1 MKPEGA
7 LAPGAALTPVSKG
20 VVLFVTAMASFLTPF
35 MSSSI
40 NIALPTIGRDFSAG
54 AFSLSWIS
62 TSYLLAA
69 AMFLVPMGRLADI
82 HGRKRIFLA
91 GTAGYTFVSL
101 LCGLANS
108 EPMLITLRALQGT
121 ADALMFATATAIVT
135 SVYPPKER
143 GRALGVNVASVYG
156 GLALGPFIGGFITQH
171 LGWRSIFYFTT
182 ALGVSVIALTVWKLK
197 DEWAEAAG
205 QKMDWPGALLYSVTL
220 LAVMNGFRLLPGLSG
235 ILVMAAGVL
244 CLAAFVLWENRTTYP
259 VLDMELFRRNVTFAM
274 SNLSALINYAATF
287 ALTFL
292 MSLYLQYSKGL
303 DPRAAGIVLLAQPLI
318 QSAFSPLAGRL
329 ADRVEPRVVA
339 SAGMAMS
346 TVGLLLTSL
355 LSSTSSLV
363 HIIAVLMLCGLGFAL
378 FSSPNTSAIM
388 GSVERKYYGVAS
400 ATTSAMRL
408 IGQMLSMATAGMII
422 ALYVGKVQ
430 ITAANET
437 AFLSGFRFA
446 FLIFAGLCLGGI
458 FASLARGKLHN
469 RPTVQKQ
476 ESYETRKMPD

>member
-1 MKPEGA
+1 MKPEGT
-7 LAPGAALTPVSKG
+7 LAPGTTLAPVSKG
-20 VVLFVTAMASFLTPF
+20 VVLFVTAVASFLTPF

-62 TSYLLAA
+62 TAYLLAA

-143 GRALGVNVASVYG
+143 GRALGVNVASVYA

-182 ALGVSVIALTVWKLK
+182 VLGVSVIALTVWKMK

-259 VLDMELFRRNVTFAM
+259 VLDMALFRRNVTFAM

-303 DPRAAGIVLLAQPLI
+303 DPQAAGIVLLAQPLI

-363 HIIAVLMLCGLGFAL
+363 HIVAVLMLCGLGFAL

-388 GSVERKYYGVAS
+388 GSVERKHYGVAS

-422 ALYVGKVQ
+422 AMYVGKVQ

-437 AFLSGFRFA
+437 EFLNGFRFA

-469 RPTVQKQ
+469 RPTAQKQ
-476 ESYETRKMPD
+476 

>member
-1 MKPEGA
+1 MKPEKA
-7 LAPGAALTPVSKG
+7 LASDASGAPGASGATGAAPSPVSKG

-35 MSSSI
+35 MGSSI
-40 NIALPTIGRDFSAG
+40 NIALPTIGREFSAG

-62 TSYLLAA
+62 TAYLLAA
-69 AMFLVPMGRLADI
+69 AMFLVPVGRLADI
-82 HGRKRIFLA
+82 NGRKRIFLA
-91 GTAGYTFVSL
+91 GTAGYTFISL
-101 LCGLANS
+101 LCGFATS
-108 EPMLITLRALQGT
+108 EAMLITLRALQGT

-143 GRALGVNVASVYG
+143 GRALGVNVASVYA
-156 GLALGPFIGGFITQH
+156 GLALGPFIGGLITH
-171 LGWRSIFYFTT
+171 ALGWRSIFYFTT
-182 ALGVSVIALTVWKLK
+182 ALGLSVIALTVWKMK

-205 QKMDWPGALLYSVTL
+205 QKMDWPGAALYSVTL
-220 LAVMNGFRLLPGLSG
+220 LAVMNGFRLLPDLSG
-235 ILVMAAGVL
+235 VIVMAAGIL
-244 CLAAFVLWENRTTYP
+244 CLAAFVLWENRTAHP
-259 VLDMELFRRNVTFAM
+259 VLDMGLFRNVIFAM

-303 DPRAAGIVLLAQPLI
+303 DPQAARDRH
-318 QSAFSPLAGRL
+318 AGPAGHPVRLFPAGRRL

-346 TVGLLLTSL
+346 TAGLVLTSF
-355 LSSTSSLV
+355 LSASSSLI
-363 HIIAVLMLCGLGFAL
+363 HIVAVLMLCGLGFAL

-388 GSVERKYYGVAS
+388 GSVERKHYGVAS

-430 ITAANET
+430 ITADNEA
-437 AFLSGFRFA
+437 AFLNGFRVA
-446 FLIFAGLCLGGI
+446 FLIFAGLCLAGI
-458 FASLARGKLHN
+458 FASLARGRLHG
-469 RPTVQKQ
+469 RPAEQ
-476 ESYETRKMPD
+476 R